1 MANDSYRPEIDG
13 LRAVAVLA
21 VVLFH
26 AGLGLPGGFVGVD
39 VFFVISGFLVT
50 GTIARSLC
58 KNDFSVR
65 GFYVRRIRRIFPAAA
80 FATSAVLIAGCFFLL
95 PSQFELV
102 GEAALAQN
110 VFASNIYFWFD
121 TGYFSRDVLTKP
133 LLHFWSLAV
142 EEQFYLLFPLV
153 LCIGFRELGFRKID
167 SPIVG
172 TDRAEK
178 LSSDRRCERLATVV
192 SLLGMVSFVLSLY
205 GTANHPSATFYL
217 LPTRAWELM
226 VGAWLALKP
235 IGPRSQRGCDALST
249 LGAAML
255 ATSVLVI
262 SKQSEFPG
270 VVALLPV
277 LGTAFV
283 ISATTKR
290 TTWVGNAL
298 SVRPVVFIG
307 LISYSLY
314 LWHWPL
320 MAFARTLV
328 REPSRLTMGGIVIVS
343 ILLAAMS
350 WRWIEQ
356 PIRRRQVFA
365 EDRRLLIA
373 SGVVWCALL
382 VAAFAI
388 VRSGGMPNRF
398 NSEQRVLIQ
407 DAVWT
412 GNRLAST
419 TPDVEAD
426 RIPTFGESHDGDRP
440 FLLWGD
446 SHAMTWTDVVA
457 TASEELGRPGFA
469 TLHGGVPPIPGLW
482 RSGMPQGKAF
492 NQAVLDFIDRH
503 PIEDVILVS
512 RWSVYVAGYSE
523 SDPVFD
529 GRSSDDVFLS
539 DTAES
544 CKSGEASRQAMIRG
558 IESLVK
564 ELRERGVRV
573 WLIRQVPVQDTVVAE
588 NAVRNMLLGWD
599 ANPILAVDCDA
610 HRQQQS
616 ILEPF
621 YAAAEAAIG
630 EEGGVIDP
638 GDLFFDGEGEG
649 RVLEDG
655 RYLFRDDDHLSK
667 SGAEKLRSLIECI
680 LTAQPQPDA

>member
-50 GTIARSLC
+50 GIIAKSLRRG
-58 KNDFSVR
+58 DFSIR
-65 GFYVRRIRRIFPAAA
+65 SFYVRRIRRIFPAAA
-80 FATSAVLIAGCFFLL
+80 FATSAVLIAGYFFLL
-95 PSQFELV
+95 PSQYAPV

-153 LCIGFRELGFRKID
+153 LCVGFRMFDADHSKEASL
-167 SPIVG
+167 
-172 TDRAEK
+172 
-178 LSSDRRCERLATVV
+178 DRRCERLAMFVL
-192 SLLGMVSFVLSLY
+192 LLGVSSFVLSLY

-226 VGAWLALKP
+226 AGAWLALKP
-235 IGPRSQRGCDALST
+235 VGPRSQRGCEVLSA
-249 LGAAML
+249 LGAATI
-255 ATSVLVI
+255 ATSVFVI
-262 SKQSEFPG
+262 SKQSHFPG
-270 VVALLPV
+270 FVALLPV

-283 ISATTKR
+283 IAATTER
-290 TTWVGNAL
+290 STWVGNAL
-298 SVRPVVFIG
+298 SVRPAVFVG

-328 REPSRLTMGGIVIVS
+328 REPSRLTMACLVIASIVIS
-343 ILLAAMS
+343 AAS

-356 PIRRRQVFA
+356 PIRRRKLFA
-365 EDRRLLIA
+365 TDRRLLVA
-373 SGVVWCALL
+373 SGFVWCALF
-382 VAAFAI
+382 VAASVI
-388 VRSGGMPNRF
+388 VRSGGIPNRF
-398 NSEQRVLIQ
+398 DSEERVLIQ

-412 GNRLAST
+412 GNTLAST
-419 TPDVEAD
+419 TADVEAD
-426 RIPTFGESHDGDRP
+426 RIPMFGERDNVERP

-457 TASEELGRPGFA
+457 SASKELGRPGFA
-469 TLHGGVPPIPGLW
+469 ALHGGVPPIPGLW

-492 NQAVLDFIDRH
+492 NKAVLDFIDRH
-503 PIEDVILVS
+503 EIKDVILVS
-512 RWSVYVAGYSE
+512 RWSVYVAGYSA

-529 GRSSDDVFLS
+529 GRRSDDVFLS
-539 DTAES
+539 DTAEAS
-544 CKSGEASRQAMIRG
+544 KSGEASLQAMIRG
-558 IESLVK
+558 IESLAK
-564 ELRERGVRV
+564 GLEERGVRV
-573 WLIRQVPVQDTVVAE
+573 WLIRQVPVQGSVVAE

-599 ANPILAVDCDA
+599 ANPILAVDRES
-610 HRQQQS
+610 HREQQF
-616 ILEPF
+616 ILDRF
-621 YAAAEAAIG
+621 YAAAESAIG
-630 EEGGVIDP
+630 DNGGVLDP
-638 GDLFFDGEGEG
+638 GDLFFDDAGEG
-649 RVLEDG
+649 RVLVDG

-667 SGAEKLRSLIECI
+667 SGAEKLRSLIDRI
-680 LTAQPQPDA
+680 LTAQPQPEA